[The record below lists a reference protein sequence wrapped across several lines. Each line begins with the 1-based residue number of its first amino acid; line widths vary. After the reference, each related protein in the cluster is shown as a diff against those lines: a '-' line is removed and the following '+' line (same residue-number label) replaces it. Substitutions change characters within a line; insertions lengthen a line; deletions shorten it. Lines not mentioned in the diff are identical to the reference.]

1 MHYKTRFQEKRLQT
15 SLKQFSAVCLT
26 GPRQAGKSTL
36 LKHIQ
41 KPDWEY
47 INFDHRGVLE
57 RALHDPDLFI
67 QNLKTPAILDEAQK
81 APPLFHAIKGV
92 IDNNPQKQFI
102 LSGSANF
109 QLMQNVTETLAGRT
123 ALLEL
128 LPFSMGE
135 ILEITSPIFFS
146 QLLKTVKFADFLD
159 KVHAIKSEPLENP
172 YRQILTGG
180 MPKIYEFKTQE
191 ERTLWF
197 ENYTST
203 YIERDLRNLAQVGHL
218 EDFQKFYQSLAFQT
232 GNVLNLSDLAKDVGV
247 RVPTCKRYLDIL
259 RTSYQAFTLPAY
271 HANIKKRLVK
281 SPKCYLMDTG
291 MACFFLR
298 YESEEMLK
306 NSGRLGALF
315 ETWIINEI
323 QKLCT
328 MLPAPPALYFW
339 QPHAGHEIDLILE
352 YGEFLYPV
360 EIKHAMRIQNSDI
373 RGMQTF
379 FNDIPHKKIP
389 FGIVF
394 YRGDK
399 IQTIAPN
406 IAAIPLEYLW
416 H

>member
-1 MHYKTRFQEKRLQT
+1 M
-15 SLKQFSAVCLT
+15 VCLT

-41 KPDWEY
+41 EPNWEY
-47 INFDHRGVLE
+47 LNFDQRGLLE

-67 QNLKTPAILDEAQK
+67 QNTKTPAILDEVQK
-81 APPLFHAIKGV
+81 APPLFHAIKAI
-92 IDNNPQKQFI
+92 IDDNPEKKFI

-109 QLMQNVTETLAGRT
+109 QLMQNITETLAGRT

-128 LPFSMGE
+128 FPFSIGE
-135 ILEITSPIFFS
+135 ISGITQPVFLF
-146 QLLKTVKFADFLD
+146 QLLKTKNFADFLKMSHD
-159 KVHAIKSEPLENP
+159 IKPKALNHL
-172 YRQILTGG
+172 YGHILSGG
-180 MPKIYEFKTQE
+180 MPKICELKTAE
-191 ERTLWF
+191 EKTLWF
-197 ENYTST
+197 ENYRTT
-203 YIERDLRNLAQVGHL
+203 YIERDLRNLAQIGNL

-232 GNVLNLSDLAKDVGV
+232 GNILNLSDLAKDIGV
-247 RVPTCKRYLDIL
+247 TVPTCKRYLDIL

-271 HANIKKRLVK
+271 HTNIKKRLVK

-315 ETWIINEI
+315 ETWVINEI
-323 QKLCT
+323 QKICATFLS
-328 MLPAPPALYFW
+328 PPAFYFW
-339 QPHAGHEIDLILE
+339 QPHAGHEIDLLLE
-352 YGEFLYPV
+352 YGEFLYAI
-360 EIKHAMRIQNSDI
+360 EIKHAVRIQNSDI
-373 RGMQTF
+373 KGMQTF
-379 FNDIPHKKIP
+379 FKDIRHKKIP
-389 FGIVF
+389 FGIIL

-399 IQTIAPN
+399 IQTVAPN